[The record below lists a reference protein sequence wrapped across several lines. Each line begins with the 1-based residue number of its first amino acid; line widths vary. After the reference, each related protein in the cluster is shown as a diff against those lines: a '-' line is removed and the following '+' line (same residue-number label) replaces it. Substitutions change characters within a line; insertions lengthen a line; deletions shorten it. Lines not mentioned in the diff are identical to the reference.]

1 MKQLLVFSLIFIL
14 AACGQSDDTEELDG
28 SEEPVAESEPVEEDD
43 SEETAAETEETEVT
57 ENDDSAESAEETG
70 EESDNESEAEVES
83 EETGNADGTEENT
96 DADEPIEIT
105 PETVLAEE
113 EGTDVDGGTSV
124 LEEELTEYIEETGI
138 ENLTSENLYNK
149 AIEIVGGH
157 PDTMESIEFFNSFD
171 PELDINL
178 TNMPGGLEV
187 DGDSVLLNNNI
198 YILLDNSS
206 SMLGEVNGDT
216 KMEVART
223 AVDNFASDFP
233 EGVEVS
239 LINYGYGDEDGTDA
253 NSCEAIETTYPLG
266 EYENDGFNEA
276 LNKFEPVG
284 YTPIAAAIEAVGK
297 QIEGSD
303 AAGSHT
309 VYIVSDGKET
319 CEGDPVAAV
328 ENLPQDD
335 NVETVL
341 NIIGFDISDD
351 EVQDLVDITEA
362 SGGEYLEAANTVELE
377 NALQREKTR
386 LINDWT
392 RWSNE
397 NLNAIVR
404 EYNSTSNE
412 RVRMSNQ
419 GMNSSTRTTNALMNA
434 DTRLANKY
442 HDEELPSFSE
452 YAEERNG
459 VLQEFFSEHGEDA
472 EEVTEES
479 YEERRTEVETMIEE
493 NREEFVDEEL
503 EDAE

>member
-1 MKQLLVFSLIFIL
+1 MKQLLVFSLILIL
-14 AACGQSDDTEELDG
+14 AACGQSDDTGELDNA
-28 SEEPVAESEPVEEDD
+28 EEPVAENESVEADD
-43 SEETAAETEETEVT
+43 SGETAAETEET
-57 ENDDSAESAEETG
+57 DEEPG
-70 EESDNESEAEVES
+70 NGSETDVES
-83 EETGNADGTEENT
+83 EETGNVDDTEENT
-96 DADEPIEIT
+96 DADEPVEIT

-113 EGTDVDGGTSV
+113 EGTDVDGGSAL
-124 LEEELTEYIEETGI
+124 LEEELAEYIEETGI
-138 ENLTSENLYNK
+138 ENLTSESMYNK

-157 PDTMESIEFFNSFD
+157 PDTTEAIEFFNSFD

-206 SMLGEVNGDT
+206 SMLQEVNGDT

-223 AVDNFASDFP
+223 AVDNFASEFP

-239 LINYGYGDEDGTDA
+239 LINYGFGDEEGTDE

-266 EYENDGFNEA
+266 EYESDGFNEA
-276 LNKFEPVG
+276 LNKYEPVG
-284 YTPIAAAIEAVGK
+284 YTPIAAAIESVGK
-297 QIEGSD
+297 QIEDSD

-328 ENLPQDD
+328 GNLPQDE

-341 NIIGFDISDD
+341 NIIGFDIGDD

-362 SGGEYLEAANTVELE
+362 SGGEYLEAANTLELE
-377 NALQREKTR
+377 NALQREKNR

-404 EYNSTSNE
+404 EYNSMSNE

-419 GMNSSTRTTNALMNA
+419 GVNSVTRTTNALVNA
-434 DTRLANKY
+434 DTRLSNKY
-442 HDEELPSFSE
+442 SEEDLPSFRDS
-452 YAEERNG
+452 AEERDE
-459 VLQEFFSEHGEDA
+459 VLQEFFSEHAEDA
-472 EEVTEES
+472 EEVTEGS
-479 YEERRTEVETMIEE
+479 YEERRAEVETLIEE

-503 EDAE
+503 EEEE